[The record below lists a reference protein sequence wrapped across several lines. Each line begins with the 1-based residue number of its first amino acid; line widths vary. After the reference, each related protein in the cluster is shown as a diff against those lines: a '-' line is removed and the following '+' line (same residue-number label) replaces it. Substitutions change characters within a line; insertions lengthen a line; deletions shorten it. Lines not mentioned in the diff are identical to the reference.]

1 MAMNPLMAWLIGE
14 GIDVGAEKTG
24 LKDRARGILSD
35 LADAVIPPA
44 AASDASAIP
53 QDLIP
58 ADVVMTPAQE
68 QQVMQN
74 ADRYS
79 GYPYREGGDAV
90 GANVLPIDSARQVQ
104 VTQMTPTQLPDMQ
117 MGQAPEERRDEVQDF
132 VRMVGGRTKALME
145 ETPEGNPKEAAALAT
160 VEAMAAKGME
170 MPDEP
175 MDLGAP
181 VQFGSTDAAKGLYP
195 DGKPQQEQS
204 EPDFF
209 DKAGSFLTDLFG
221 DEERMTRMALAFNS
235 MRLQP
240 DQGLASALSKRLDKL
255 GDLRVAN
262 RTAAALRAKGTPAAI
277 AAADYIEQTGDAK
290 GGMKMAMEADQYV
303 TGSGKEIEEKFGIK
317 GLIPNK
323 PYRYN
328 KLTKKVEGVGGG
340 DTIFEATKPS
350 KGMQFVRDESGKILY
365 EEPIPRKLSPEAAKT
380 KATSNVLVMDEMD
393 RLLNVVEESPS
404 LTTGFGTF
412 LSSVPTTQARTAQRL
427 ADTIKGNIGFD
438 RLQRMREESPTGGA
452 LGQVAVQEL
461 MALQSTMGS
470 LDLGQDAE
478 TVKYNLNR
486 LKQQYA
492 KTMLALADA
501 QPNFEEYFPDF
512 NRAAYEEI
520 VSRPTGQG
528 AQTSTKPQITPEQAR
543 AELARRRGQ

>member
-79 GYPYREGGDAV
+79 GYPYREGGSAV
-90 GANVLPIDSARQVQ
+90 GANVLPIDSARQAQ
-104 VTQMTPTQLPDMQ
+104 VTQMTPTRLPDMQ
-117 MGQAPEERRDEVQDF
+117 MGQTPEERRDEVQDF
-132 VRMVGGRTKALME
+132 VRMVGGRTQNLMQDVPE
-145 ETPEGNPKEAAALAT
+145 EARQNPKVQQGAAALAT
-160 VEAMAAKGME
+160 TEALVSKGME

-240 DQGLASALSKRLDKL
+240 DQGLATVLGKRLETLSAQRDRQKMAMSGNQTMKLLDKYPDL
-255 GDLRVAN
+255 KAAYLSGQMTLKDVLTNINAMRRLEIDEGKPAGFRALEARAEAAGLKPGTDAYNQFMINGGQRKGMSLRVNKDGSIEMVEGGDLSSLTETQSNALVFSQRMKEANSILDKVEMQGADFLQTMMQKVPVAGN
-262 RTAAALRAKGTPAAI
+262 YLISEEQQSYQQAKENFINATLRKESGAAI
-277 AAADYIEQTGDAK
+277 ADSEFTRADKQYFPTPGDSPQVIAQK
-290 GGMKMAMEADQYV
+290 RANRELAQK
-303 TGSGKEIEEKFGIK
+303 
-317 GLIPNK
+317 LI
-323 PYRYN
+323 
-328 KLTKKVEGVGGG
+328 
-340 DTIFEATKPS
+340 
-350 KGMQFVRDESGKILY
+350 ESGVPNVNKI
-365 EEPIPRKLSPEAAKT
+365 
-380 KATSNVLVMDEMD
+380 
-393 RLLNVVEESPS
+393 VEKSGADVGAGAETLES
-404 LTTGFGTF
+404 T
-412 LSSVPTTQARTAQRL
+412 PTTQ
-427 ADTIKGNIGFD
+427 
-438 RLQRMREESPTGGA
+438 
-452 LGQVAVQEL
+452 
-461 MALQSTMGS
+461 
-470 LDLGQDAE
+470 
-478 TVKYNLNR
+478 
-486 LKQQYA
+486 
-492 KTMLALADA
+492 
-501 QPNFEEYFPDF
+501 
-512 NRAAYEEI
+512 
-520 VSRPTGQG
+520 
-528 AQTSTKPQITPEQAR
+528 KPPITPEQAR

>member
-90 GANVLPIDSARQVQ
+90 GANVLPIDSARQAQ
-104 VTQMTPTQLPDMQ
+104 VTQMTPTRLPDMQ
-117 MGQAPEERRDEVQDF
+117 MGQTPEDRRDEVQDF

-145 ETPEGNPKEAAALAT
+145 EAPEGNPKEAAALAT

-240 DQGLASALSKRLDKL
+240 DQGLASVLGKRLETLSAQRDRQKMAMSGNQTMKLLDKYPDL
-255 GDLRVAN
+255 KAAYLSGQMTLKDVLTNINAMRRLEIDEGKPAGFRALEARAEAAGLKPGTDAYNQFMINGGQRKGMSIRVGKDGSIELVEGGDLSSLTEAQSNALTFSQRMKASNMILNQTEQAGTGLYN
-262 RTAAALRAKGTPAAI
+262 RIVNNIPIAGNYLITDEYQSYDQAKRDFINATLRKESGAAI
-277 AAADYIEQTGDAK
+277 AQSEFDNADRQYFPTPGDSEQVIAQKRANRELAQQLIEANVPNVNKIVEKSG
-290 GGMKMAMEADQYV
+290 ADIGAGAR
-303 TGSGKEIEEKFGIK
+303 TLGSQ
-317 GLIPNK
+317 
-323 PYRYN
+323 
-328 KLTKKVEGVGGG
+328 
-340 DTIFEATKPS
+340 A
-350 KGMQFVRDESGKILY
+350 
-365 EEPIPRKLSPEAAKT
+365 
-380 KATSNVLVMDEMD
+380 
-393 RLLNVVEESPS
+393 
-404 LTTGFGTF
+404 
-412 LSSVPTTQARTAQRL
+412 TTQ
-427 ADTIKGNIGFD
+427 
-438 RLQRMREESPTGGA
+438 
-452 LGQVAVQEL
+452 
-461 MALQSTMGS
+461 
-470 LDLGQDAE
+470 
-478 TVKYNLNR
+478 
-486 LKQQYA
+486 
-492 KTMLALADA
+492 KT
-501 QPNFEEYFPDF
+501 P
-512 NRAAYEEI
+512 
-520 VSRPTGQG
+520 
-528 AQTSTKPQITPEQAR
+528 ITPEQAR

>member
-90 GANVLPIDSARQVQ
+90 GANVLPIDSARQAQ
-104 VTQMTPTQLPDMQ
+104 VTQMTPTRLPDMTMQ
-117 MGQAPEERRDEVQDF
+117 QGPEERRDEVQDF
-132 VRMVGGRTKALME
+132 VRMVGGRTQNLMQDVPE
-145 ETPEGNPKEAAALAT
+145 EARQNPEVQQGAAALAT
-160 VEAMAAKGME
+160 TEALVSKGME

-181 VQFGSTDAAKGLYP
+181 VVGPKDVAQGMYP
-195 DGKPQQEQS
+195 DGKPQQA

-240 DQGLASALSKRLDKL
+240 DQGLATVLGKRLETLSAQGKVNKTIEKL
-255 GDLRVAN
+255 KASGNPKYVKIARLMENGLPYKDAIKLVEEGGINAEDEQKLRKELTATEAAQNVAQVSIAFDRIKAVADSPSAAGDLALIFNYMKMLDPGSVVRESEFA
-262 RTAAALRAKGTPAAI
+262 TAQNAAGVPDRIRNIYNNLLKGERLAPAQREDFIGQAGKLYNSAVSQYQPEYERYTGLAKAYGYEPSRIARQYEPFEMPKVEEKAPVGTPVGTVKTFTT
-277 AAADYIEQTGDAK
+277 ADGNVAK
-290 GGMKMAMEADQYV
+290 YQKITDGPD
-303 TGSGKEIEEKFGIK
+303 TDS
-317 GLIPNK
+317 
-323 PYRYN
+323 
-328 KLTKKVEGVGGG
+328 TTWKKV
-340 DTIFEATKPS
+340 D
-350 KGMQFVRDESGKILY
+350 
-365 EEPIPRKLSPEAAKT
+365 
-380 KATSNVLVMDEMD
+380 
-393 RLLNVVEESPS
+393 
-404 LTTGFGTF
+404 
-412 LSSVPTTQARTAQRL
+412 
-427 ADTIKGNIGFD
+427 
-438 RLQRMREESPTGGA
+438 
-452 LGQVAVQEL
+452 
-461 MALQSTMGS
+461 
-470 LDLGQDAE
+470 
-478 TVKYNLNR
+478 
-486 LKQQYA
+486 
-492 KTMLALADA
+492 
-501 QPNFEEYFPDF
+501 
-512 NRAAYEEI
+512 
-520 VSRPTGQG
+520 
-528 AQTSTKPQITPEQAR
+528 
-543 AELARRRGQ
+543 